1 MKVTRFDIEGLLLL
15 EPRVFEDERGYF
27 LESFNELRY
36 NEFLGGDYRFVQ
48 DNISRSSKNVLRG
61 LHFQYPPH
69 AQGKIVSVVK
79 GRVLDVAVDIRKDS
93 PPYGKSQVVELS
105 EEKHDQFW
113 IPPGFAHGFIALED
127 DTVFSYKC
135 SAYYHP
141 ASECTLLW
149 NDPELS
155 IDWQVNNPIIS
166 SKDKEGLR
174 FHSFNSPF

>member
-1 MKVTRFDIEGLLLL
+1 M
-15 EPRVFEDERGYF
+15 
-27 LESFNELRY
+27 
-36 NEFLGGDYRFVQ
+36 
-48 DNISRSSKNVLRG
+48 
-61 LHFQYPPH
+61 
-69 AQGKIVSVVK
+69 
-79 GRVLDVAVDIRKDS
+79 
-93 PPYGKSQVVELS
+93 S

>member
-36 NEFLGGDYRFVQ
+36 NEFLGGNYRFVQ
-48 DNISRSSKNVLRG
+48 DNISRSAKNVLRG

-93 PPYGKSQVVELS
+93 PTYGKSQIVELS
-105 EEKHDQFW
+105 EDKHDQFW

-127 DTVFSYKC
+127 ETVFSYKC

-149 NDPELS
+149 NDPELA
-155 IDWQVNNPIIS
+155 IEWQIKDPIIS
-166 SKDKEGLR
+166 SKDKEGLS

>member
-1 MKVTRFDIEGLLLL
+1 MKITKFEIDGLLLL

-36 NEFLGGDYRFVQ
+36 NEFLGGEYCFVQ
-48 DNISRSSKNVLRG
+48 DNVSRSSKNVLRG

-79 GRVLDVAVDIRKDS
+79 GRVLDVAVDLRKDS
-93 PPYGKSQVVELS
+93 STYGKSQVVELS

-141 ASECTLLW
+141 VSECTLMW
-149 NDPELS
+149 NDPDLA
-155 IDWQVNNPIIS
+155 IDWQVNDPIIS
-166 SKDKEGLR
+166 TKDKEGLS
-174 FHSFNSPF
+174 FQSFNSPF